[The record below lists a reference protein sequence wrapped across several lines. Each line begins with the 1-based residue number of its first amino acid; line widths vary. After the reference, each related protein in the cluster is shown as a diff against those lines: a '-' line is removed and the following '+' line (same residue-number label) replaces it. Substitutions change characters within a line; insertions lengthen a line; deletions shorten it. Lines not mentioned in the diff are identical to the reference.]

1 MLFVDAAHCILW
13 WAVMGKEPVVI
24 VLFAKKGCVIMANF
38 LVWFK
43 GHRGRIVVDA
53 SSANEAKNTAF
64 KHLDVP
70 RDFIFVEERED
81 AWDHI
86 VQDGVPVMR
95 DGEGAPIFLRA
106 NAAPVDL

>member
-53 SSANEAKNTAF
+53 SSWIEAKNTAF
-64 KHLDVP
+64 KHLDIP
-70 RDFIFVEERED
+70 RSFILVEECED
-81 AWDHI
+81 PWNSVVLEDI
-86 VQDGVPVMR
+86 PVMR
-95 DGEGAPIFLRA
+95 DGSGI
-106 NAAPVDL
+106 